1 MWLCDICVY
10 IVKYMFHGKFAF
22 SIQNYILYPAEN
34 LGIIFG
40 CSQNMSLCK
49 IPQFHYL
56 PFVKIL
62 WKATVSAKTVRFAEK
77 LCENCAFPKIS
88 TPGNFVKFRYFTQ
101 CIPLDQNQFC
111 PPMPKLKLHLSNI
124 AYKTENETSKPKNSD

>member
-62 WKATVSAKTVRFAEK
+62 WKATVSAEFWAIRGKTLRK
-77 LCENCAFPKIS
+77 LCLSENFHTGKFCEISVFYAVYSIRPKSVLPTDAKTRI
-88 TPGNFVKFRYFTQ
+88 TFV
-101 CIPLDQNQFC
+101 
-111 PPMPKLKLHLSNI
+111 
-124 AYKTENETSKPKNSD
+124 